1 MSAIAQAANDP
12 DTLETQEWLDAL
24 ETVLERE
31 GAQRAHFLLEA
42 LIAILIF
49 SLGILG
55 LVGLQ
60 AGMVKGTSEAKY
72 RAEASY
78 VAQREIGRIWADP
91 NNAANYLQNGTD
103 ISGSSGLPGG
113 TLSIVQPA
121 AGSAYVVTV
130 AWQQP
135 GEAPHSLVTS
145 FNLAGF

>member
-1 MSAIAQAANDP
+1 M
-12 DTLETQEWLDAL
+12 
-24 ETVLERE
+24 TVRPSVPAPARQQ
-31 GAQRAHFLLEA
+31 GVVLLEA

-91 NNAANYLQNGTD
+91 NNAASYSLGVAPGFRID
-103 ISGSSGLPGG
+103 IKAK
-113 TLSIVQPA
+113 TAEPA
-121 AGSAYVVTV
+121 
-130 AWQQP
+130 QD
-135 GEAPHSLVTS
+135 
-145 FNLAGF
+145 